1 MARFLITCEGFR
13 SGDGATLRAAL
24 KAKKPKKPVRITGIR
39 SDKVFTNTGLITVSC
54 ENMRGANLVRN
65 ILWDDMY
72 KGCVE
77 IEKLPEKG
85 YGGRRMGAELPVNS
99 YYD

>member
-24 KAKKPKKPVRITGIR
+24 KAKKSKVAVKITGIR
-39 SDKVFTNTGLITVSC
+39 SDKVFSNTGLITVSAATKA
-54 ENMRGANLVRN
+54 GANLVRN

-77 IEKLPEKG
+77 IEKLPERG